1 MESAAFNL
9 LRTVLQL
16 MSVYADRRIWI
27 MGLLGFS
34 SGLPLLL
41 TSSTL
46 AFRLDALGV
55 TYTKIGLFSMATLPY
70 AFKFVWAPLIY
81 RLPLPFLSKW
91 LGRRRSWL
99 FLSQICLMVA
109 LAGLA
114 VINPAENLLFTAG
127 LLFFVAF
134 SSATQDIVMLAYQAE
149 RLGRSQFG
157 AGEAMSVFGYRIGML
172 VAGAG
177 ALYLSTFLNWGEIYM
192 FMAILGIVGIT
203 TTLSIAEPNAPV
215 GEEVRLREQ
224 RVKEYLKSHPKL
236 GARSALFLAW
246 VHAAVISPFLDFMRN
261 PGWYAV
267 IGIMLFY
274 KLGDNLIGSMSNL
287 FYVDLGFS
295 ASEIASAS
303 KVFGLWATI
312 LGGFI
317 GGMFINRLGMM
328 KSLFIFGLFH
338 GISTLMYVV
347 LEKAG
352 GGLPLLYISIALENV
367 TGGMRTTALFAF
379 QFTLCNVSYA
389 ATQLAL
395 MTSCVHLGRTLC
407 SSLSGWL
414 VDTLGWTDF
423 FYLATAA
430 TIPSLLFVVW
440 LSRITGE
447 RFFPGKR
454 LPFLAASSV
463 EKKGANVSITQEN
476 SHKESEESE
485 EVRKYG

>member
-1 MESAAFNL
+1 MEPAAFNL
-9 LRTVLQL
+9 LRTVLEL

-27 MGLLGFS
+27 MGLLGFA

-55 TYTKIGLFSMATLPY
+55 TYTKIGLFSIATLPY
-70 AFKFVWAPLIY
+70 ALKFLWAPLVD
-81 RLPLPFLSKW
+81 RLPIPFLSNW

-99 FLSQICLMVA
+99 LLSQVA
-109 LAGLA
+109 LVGALA
-114 VINPAENLLFTAG
+114 ALALVNPAENLMFTAL

-134 SSATQDIVMLAYQAE
+134 SAAIQEIVMLAYQAE

-157 AGEAMSVFGYRIGML
+157 AGEAMTVFGYRMGML

-177 ALYLSTFLNWGEIYM
+177 ALYLSTFLSWSEIYL
-192 FMAILGIVGIT
+192 FMAILGAIGIT
-203 TTLSIAEPNAPV
+203 TTLSITEPNVPV
-215 GEEVRLREQ
+215 GEEIRLREK
-224 RVKEYLKSHPKL
+224 RIKEYLQSHPKL
-236 GARSALFLAW
+236 GARSALFFSW
-246 VHAAVISPFLDFMRN
+246 VHAAIISPFVDFMKN
-261 PGWYAV
+261 PGWYVV

-287 FYVDLGFS
+287 FYVDLGFTP
-295 ASEIASAS
+295 AEIASAS
-303 KVFGLWATI
+303 KVFGMWATI
-312 LGGFI
+312 LGGFL

-338 GISTLMYVV
+338 GISNLMYII
-347 LEKAG
+347 LAKSG
-352 GGLPLLYISIALENV
+352 GGIALLYTSIALENV

-395 MTSCVHLGRTLC
+395 MTSCVHFGRTMF

-414 VDTLGWTDF
+414 VDTLGWVDF
-423 FYLATAA
+423 FYLATSA
-430 TIPSLLFVVW
+430 TIPSLMLVVW
-440 LSRITGE
+440 LSRIMGE

-454 LPFLAASSV
+454 IPFLAASSV
-463 EKKGANVSITQEN
+463 GKGDGALSLSSEKP
-476 SHKESEESE
+476 EEKPPEDE
-485 EVRKYG
+485 EVKKYG